1 MREFPKP
8 KIAIL
13 IDWYIPGTKA
23 GGPVRSIFSL
33 CEILK
38 SEYDICIFTSN
49 HDLGS
54 TEAYSGIK
62 TDEIFTKDGMKYVYF
77 SSDHSLSQKIID
89 KVNEFSP
96 SIIYLNSFWSYPYS
110 ISIVRAKQQKKINA
124 PVVLAPRG
132 MLGSGALGLK
142 SFKKQLFLFYARM
155 SRIYQHVTFHASN
168 EQEKIAIR
176 KQFPSSKIFTV
187 PNINSAKTL
196 VHQRKKE
203 KGELKLFY
211 LSRIARVKNLH
222 FALNSLAQ
230 IPSEIKI
237 SYDIFG
243 NLEDIDYWN
252 ECMEII
258 RKLPSNIT
266 VNYKKELSFMEVQ
279 EVISEYHALLL
290 PTLNENFGH
299 SIVESLLSGCPVIC
313 SDQTPWNDMPENSA
327 GFALSLHDEAGF
339 RNAICSL
346 ANEDQNE
353 FNERSKRAINYISSK
368 LDLVHNIGLYKKL
381 FNGTTEN

>member
-1 MREFPKP
+1 M
-8 KIAIL
+8 L

-54 TEAYSGIK
+54 TKAYPGIK
-62 TDEIFTKDGMKYVYF
+62 TNEIFTKDGIKYVYF
-77 SSDHSLSQKIID
+77 SSDQSVAQRIID

-124 PVVLAPRG
+124 SVVLAPRG

-142 SFKKQLFLFYARM
+142 SFKKKLFLFYARM
-155 SRIYQHVTFHASN
+155 SGIYQHVTFHASN

-176 KQFPSSKIFTV
+176 KQFPGSKIFTV

-222 FALNSLAQ
+222 FALKILSN
-230 IPSEIKI
+230 IPSELKI

-243 NLEDIDYWN
+243 NQEDEHYWN

-258 RKLPSNIT
+258 HQLPSNIK
-266 VNYKKELSFMEVQ
+266 VSYKKELSFIEVQ
-279 EVISEYHALLL
+279 EVISEYHALFL

-313 SDQTPWNDMPENSA
+313 SDQTPWNDMPQHQA
-327 GFALSLHDEAGF
+327 GFALSLQDEVGF

-353 FNERSKRAINYISSK
+353 FNDRSKRAINYISSK
-368 LDLVHNIGLYKKL
+368 LDLVRNTGLYKNM